1 MSESPVLDLRDRN
14 ARARRGTRAAAQAPA
29 RFATAVT
36 QRKGTYTGRGA
47 LTGILL
53 AGYGVVLIR
62 IVADYEPQEGGGVA
76 GKTLHPAGQLGPL
89 PIAVSLTASFFLL
102 SLLAVGGGTRAKV
115 AVILGASIVLVLA
128 MKSTAEINTVASTF
142 GNISKITV
150 PAASGAE
157 GSGAASTS
165 PASGSSSGT
174 GSSGTGSSG
183 TPAHPQSPGGNGP
196 TGPWTVVPNTDNLEI
211 YPQNGQC
218 PAGWTL
224 NPDKQRCLSPSDV
237 ALPPVG

>member
-14 ARARRGTRAAAQAPA
+14 ARARRGTRAAVRAPA

-53 AGYGVVLIR
+53 AGYGIVLIR

-76 GKTLHPAGQLGPL
+76 GKTLHPTGQLGPL

-128 MKSTAEINTVASTF
+128 MKSTTEINTVASTF

-165 PASGSSSGT
+165 PAATSSGSTGT
-174 GSSGTGSSG
+174 
-183 TPAHPQSPGGNGP
+183 SPGPAGSPSPAPSGNGP
-196 TGPWTVVPNTDNLEI
+196 TGPWKYVPNTSNGEI
-211 YPQNGQC
+211 YAQNGTC

-224 NPDKQRCLSPSDV
+224 AGSRCLATANPN
-237 ALPPVG
+237 PVS